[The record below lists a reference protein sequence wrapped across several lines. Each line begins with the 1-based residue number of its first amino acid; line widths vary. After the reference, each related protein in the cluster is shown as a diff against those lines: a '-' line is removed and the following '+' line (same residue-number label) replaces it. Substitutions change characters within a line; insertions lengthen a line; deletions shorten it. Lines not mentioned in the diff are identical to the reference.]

1 MFDDILTYLKPYF
14 LYVKGQPV
22 IFTQLY
28 FWAFF
33 AVVLAIY
40 SLIYKQNKTRTIYLL
55 LVSFFFYYKTS
66 GVFLILLIF
75 TICSDYNWG
84 RLIHESRSATKK
96 KIYLTCSLVLNLSL
110 LCYFK
115 YAYFF
120 VESVNQ
126 LGNTHL
132 EFFNHFTSFSNT
144 FLGTTDP
151 IDRLILPVGISFFT
165 FQSISYTIDIYR
177 EKVKPVNSI
186 FDYGFFVCFFP
197 HLVAGPIVKAN
208 EFLYQIYQPYS
219 LSKKEFGMAVFWI
232 INGLAKKIL
241 ADYIAINYID
251 RIFDSPTYY
260 SGVETIF
267 GIFGY
272 SLQIYADFSGYTD
285 IAIGVALLLGYRLKT
300 NFKSPYK
307 AQDVS
312 EFWKRWHISLSSW
325 LKEYLYIPL
334 GGNKR
339 GTIGSYVCIAILSFV
354 LIMLTGKMWLLLVL
368 LFIAIVFVLLA
379 YFFPKVKQSINTNIN
394 LLVTMLLGGLWHGS
408 SWLFIIWGGL
418 NGLGLVVHKLWQK
431 FSVKFLPHGNENSK
445 GVKISRED
453 KTPFALKAF
462 WVFVTLTFIS
472 FTRIFFRSDSLDTV
486 NLIFD
491 RISNH
496 LGFELVFDV
505 IKGYWVVFMVIAI
518 GYLIHWIPEKTKE
531 YYRETFAGMPLP
543 AMATTVLIAIFCI
556 YQLISGEMQ
565 PFIYFQF

>member
-1 MFDDILTYLKPYF
+1 MLNDILTYLKSSF

-28 FWAFF
+28 FWGFF

-40 SLIYKQNKTRTIYLL
+40 SLIYKKNTLRTFYLL

-75 TICSDYNWG
+75 TIASDYNWG
-84 RLIHESRSATKK
+84 RLIYQSKSETKK
-96 KIYLTCSLVLNLSL
+96 KVFLTISLLLNLTL

-120 VESVNQ
+120 TESVNQ
-126 LGNTHL
+126 LAGTDIS
-132 EFFNHFTSFSNT
+132 FFNHFTQFSNT
-144 FLGTTDP
+144 FLGTSDP
-151 IDRLILPVGISFFT
+151 VDKLILPVGISFFT
-165 FQSISYTIDIYR
+165 FQSISYTIDMYR
-177 EKVKPVNSI
+177 GKVTPVKSI

-208 EFLYQIYQPYS
+208 EFLYQIYQPYN
-219 LSKKEFGMAVFWI
+219 LARKEFGYAIFWI
-232 INGLAKKIL
+232 IIGLGKKIL
-241 ADYIAINYID
+241 ADYIAVNYID
-251 RIFDSPTYY
+251 RIFDNPNYY
-260 SGVETIF
+260 SGVETVF

-285 IAIGVALLLGYRLKT
+285 IAIGIALLLGYRLKT

-312 EFWKRWHISLSSW
+312 DFWKRWHISLSSW

-334 GGNKR
+334 GGNKK
-339 GTIGSYVCIAILSFV
+339 GSIGSYICIAFLSIV
-354 LIMLTGKMWLLLVL
+354 LVMLTGKLWLLLVL

-379 YFFPKVKQSINTNIN
+379 YFFPKVKQSVNTNIN
-394 LLVTMLLGGLWHGS
+394 LLVTMLLGGFWHGS

-418 NGLGLVVHKLWQK
+418 NGVGLVVHKLWQK
-431 FSVKFLPHGNENSK
+431 ISPFKDSTSFVVK
-445 GVKISRED
+445 GVM
-453 KTPFALKAF
+453 
-462 WVFVTLTFIS
+462 VFITLAFIS
-472 FTRIFFRSDSLDTV
+472 FTRIFFRSDSMETV

-491 RISNH
+491 RIVNH
-496 LGFELVFDV
+496 FGVALTFNIIQGYALVFSV
-505 IKGYWVVFMVIAI
+505 ILV
-518 GYLIHWIPEKTKE
+518 GYLIHWIPESFKE
-531 YYRETFAGMPLP
+531 KYRLKFAELPLP
-543 AMATTVLIAIFCI
+543 IMSLVAVVFVFCI
-556 YQLISGEMQ
+556 YQMVSGEMQ

>member
-1 MFDDILTYLKPYF
+1 M
-14 LYVKGQPV
+14 
-22 IFTQLY
+22 
-28 FWAFF
+28 
-33 AVVLAIY
+33 
-40 SLIYKQNKTRTIYLL
+40 L

-75 TICSDYNWG
+75 TIVSDYNWG
-84 RLIHESRSATKK
+84 RLIYESKTIGKK
-96 KIYLTCSLVLNLSL
+96 KLYLTFSLLLNLSL

-126 LGNTHL
+126 MGNTHL

-144 FLGTTDP
+144 FLGTADP
-151 IDRLILPVGISFFT
+151 IDKLILPVGISFFT

-197 HLVAGPIVKAN
+197 HLVAGPIVKAH
-208 EFLYQIYQPYS
+208 EFLYQIYQPYN
-219 LSKKEFGMAVFWI
+219 LSKKEFGLAVFWI
-232 INGLAKKIL
+232 INGLSKKIM
-241 ADYIAINYID
+241 ADYIAVNYID
-251 RIFDSPTYY
+251 RVFDSPTLY

-285 IAIGVALLLGYRLKT
+285 IAIGIALLLGYRLKT

-334 GGNKR
+334 GGNKK
-339 GTIGSYVCIAILSFV
+339 GTIGSYICIAIISGV
-354 LIMLTGKMWLLLVL
+354 LVMLTGEMWLFLAL
-368 LFIAIVFVLLA
+368 LFVAILFVLLA
-379 YFFPKVKQSINTNIN
+379 YFFPKIKQSINTNVN

-418 NGLGLVVHKLWQK
+418 NGLGLVVHKLW
-431 FSVKFLPHGNENSK
+431 H
-445 GVKISRED
+445 KIS
-453 KTPFALKAF
+453 PFKNSTSFAVKALC
-462 WVFVTLTFIS
+462 VFITLTFIS

-486 NLIFD
+486 SLIFD
-491 RISNH
+491 RIKNH
-496 LGFELVFDV
+496 LGLELTFGV
-505 IKGYWVVFMVIAI
+505 IKGYAVVFAVILA
-518 GYLIHWIPEKTKE
+518 GYLIHWIPESFKQN
-531 YYRETFAGMPLP
+531 YRERFAILPKP
-543 AMATTVLIAIFCI
+543 AMAAVVIIAVFCV